1 MWLLYRQT
9 APSPAPLPRCRWTAP
24 RRATASPTR
33 PSRNSRSPSA
43 PPTSNVWTASR
54 RLSDGAA
61 GRAAGAD
68 GAPPVH
74 RPGFLR
80 GRASTLR
87 RFCPRRSWHGC
98 PLTGPCFMPPAGS
111 CKGPERPCGRPGSSL
126 PPDEIT
132 AYLSDEE
139 AASGTS
145 AVCPLPSGIPAPG
158 RARPAVRL
166 SRQPRPG

>member
-1 MWLLYRQT
+1 MAALQANRIL
-9 APSPAPLPRCRWTAP
+9 SGSLPRCGWMAP
-24 RRATASPTR
+24 RSATASPTW
-33 PSRNSRSPSA
+33 PSRNCRSPSG

-74 RPGFLR
+74 RPGFLQ
-80 GRASTLR
+80 GI
-87 RFCPRRSWHGC
+87 
-98 PLTGPCFMPPAGS
+98 GS
-111 CKGPERPCGRPGSSL
+111 PERGGPAAGREAL
-126 PPDEIT
+126 CPPTKSPHICPMKKRRP
-132 AYLSDEE
+132 APRP
-139 AASGTS
+139 SGTS